1 MSIMNENHN
10 PEYTGSGS
18 SMKSV
23 INLIF
28 SSLKPVSGYFHF
40 CIPILCYS
48 SSVCSPIGEIFRAR
62 LRQFPSLVTCCTIDW
77 FSEWPE
83 QALISVANTFIS
95 EMPEVDPEKTN
106 FDGLV
111 RRTLV
116 FLSKMF
122 LGRLLS
128 TYS

>member
-1 MSIMNENHN
+1 M
-10 PEYTGSGS
+10 
-18 SMKSV
+18 
-23 INLIF
+23 INVIF
-28 SSLKPVSGYFHF
+28 SSETSLGCLHF
-40 CIPILCYS
+40 CITLLCFFS
-48 SSVCSPIGEIFRAR
+48 FVCSPIGEIFRAR

-111 RRTLV
+111 RRTSV
-116 FLSKMF
+116 FLSEMIW
-122 LGRLLS
+122 GRLLS
-128 TYS
+128 TYSS